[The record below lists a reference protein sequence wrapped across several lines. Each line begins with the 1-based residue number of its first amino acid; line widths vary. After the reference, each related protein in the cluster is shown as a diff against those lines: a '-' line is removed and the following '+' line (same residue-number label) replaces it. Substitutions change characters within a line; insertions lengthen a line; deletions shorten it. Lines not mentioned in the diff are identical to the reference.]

1 MRPRSTFLG
10 LLFPGSALRHST
22 LFPVATAA
30 LLLGGCQT
38 SSSLQDGPFGM
49 QVEDPMRNAPPIT
62 QGLDAEGLSTLLG
75 AELAGQR
82 GDYRYASQG
91 YLEAAQRY
99 REPALAE
106 RATFAARFGN
116 EASLIEA
123 SALRWRELAP
133 QAETPNRLLAA
144 FSLQRGDW
152 LDSLEQRL
160 DIVEA
165 GGHGDVTAF
174 AEVAIAEEAPLEL
187 IVQQLR
193 EHLARPN
200 ADQLAHHSDV
210 LLGTALVEAALGDTA
225 LAQRRLDQVALLDP
239 ESAALWLVRAR
250 LALETEDYSTAQ
262 RAAQQGL
269 ELAPDDVRFILLLAQ
284 AEIRLNNISAA
295 EAQTDALLE
304 SHGGN
309 EDLRLSLA
317 QLYLEEGHPEPAQR
331 LLQPLIGQPE
341 VPNLAYYLLGAITQ
355 AQGDTD
361 NALLYYR
368 QVSEGEEFLPAR
380 AAAAQMLI
388 EEDRLL
394 DARAF
399 LRIERMRFDNYF
411 TELVMLE
418 VQLLDEMNQ
427 PEDAN
432 ALLDREIAR
441 TPDDASLLYMRAMRR
456 WEAGDIAGMEQD
468 LRQILRTDPDNAE
481 ALNALGYTLADL
493 NLSGRL
499 QEAFELIERAYEA
512 DPDNPAVLDSMGW
525 VYFRLGQPEEAL
537 PWLESAYMQ
546 MPDQE
551 VAAHLAEVLQALG
564 RDEEA
569 RQLIQQIMQRT
580 NLHPKIDDLLDRF
593 PELNPQLRPE
603 QSPELT
609 PPEAP

>member
-1 MRPRSTFLG
+1 MRPRFSLSGPVLMGSTCSGFSLV
-10 LLFPGSALRHST
+10 SSMLRHSI
-22 LFPVATAA
+22 LLPVAASAA
-30 LLLGGCQT
+30 LLLSGCQST
-38 SSSLQDGPFGM
+38 PSPQDGPLGTWAD
-49 QVEDPMRNAPPIT
+49 DPMRNAPPIT
-62 QGLDAEGLSTLLG
+62 RGLDAAGLSTLLG

-91 YLEAAQRY
+91 YLEAANRY

-133 QAETPNRLLAA
+133 QAEAPNRLLAA

-152 LDSLEQRL
+152 LDSLEQRIA
-160 DIVEA
+160 IVEA

-174 AEVAIAEEAPLEL
+174 AEIAVAEEAPLTL
-187 IVQQLR
+187 IAQQLR
-193 EHLARPN
+193 EHLAQPN
-200 ADQLAHHSDV
+200 ADQLEHHSDV
-210 LLGTALVEAALGDTA
+210 LLGTALIEAALGDTA
-225 LAQRRLDQVALLDP
+225 VAQRRLDQVALLDP
-239 ESAALWLVRAR
+239 ESAALWLARAR
-250 LALETEDYSTAQ
+250 LALETEDYSAAQ

-295 EAQTDALLE
+295 ETQTNALLE

-309 EDLRLSLA
+309 QDLRLSLA

-341 VPNLAYYLLGAITQ
+341 VPNLAYYLLGAIIQ

-368 QVSEGEEFLPAR
+368 QVNEGDEFVPAR
-380 AAAAQMLI
+380 AAAAKMLI
-388 EEDRLL
+388 EEGRLL

-399 LRIERMRFDNYF
+399 LRIERMRFDSYF

-418 VQLLDEMNQ
+418 VQLLDETNQ
-427 PEDAN
+427 TEEAN
-432 ALLDREIAR
+432 ALLDREITR

-456 WEAGDIAGMEQD
+456 WEAGDIAGMEAD
-468 LRQILRTDPDNAE
+468 LRQVLRTDPDNAE

-493 NLSGRL
+493 NLPGRL

-537 PWLESAYMQ
+537 PWLESAYTQ
-546 MPDQE
+546 IPDQE

-564 RDEEA
+564 REEEA
-569 RQLIQQIMQRT
+569 RRLIEQIMQRT
-580 NLHPKIDDLLDRF
+580 NLHPQIDDLLKRY
-593 PELNPQLRPE
+593 
-603 QSPELT
+603 PELT
-609 PPEAP
+609 PQATP

>member
-1 MRPRSTFLG
+1 MRPRSTLLG
-10 LLFPGSALRHST
+10 STIVGFTLQGFSFQGSALRHST
-22 LFPVATAA
+22 LLLPVAAA
-30 LLLGGCQT
+30 LFLSGCQ
-38 SSSLQDGPFGM
+38 SAPSQQDGPLGTWAD
-49 QVEDPMRNAPPIT
+49 DPMRGAPPIT
-62 QGLDAEGLSTLLG
+62 RGLDAAGLSTLLG

-82 GDYRYASQG
+82 GDYRLASQG

-116 EASLIEA
+116 ETSLIEA

-133 QAETPNRLLAA
+133 QAEAPNRLLAA

-160 DIVEA
+160 DIVEV
-165 GGHGDVTAF
+165 GGHGDLTAF
-174 AEVAIAEEAPLEL
+174 AEIAVAEEAPLTL
-187 IVQQLR
+187 IAQQLR
-193 EHLARPN
+193 AHLAQPN
-200 ADQLAHHSDV
+200 ADQLEHHSDV
-210 LLGTALVEAALGDTA
+210 LLGTALIEAALGDTA
-225 LAQRRLDQVALLDP
+225 VAQRRLDQVALLDP

-250 LALETEDYSTAQ
+250 LALEVEDYSTA
-262 RAAQQGL
+262 RSAAQQGL
-269 ELAPDDVRFILLLAQ
+269 DLAPDDVRFILLLAQ

-295 EAQTDALLE
+295 EVQTNALLE

-309 EDLRLSLA
+309 QDLRLSLA

-331 LLQPLIGQPE
+331 LLQPLIGQSE
-341 VPNLAYYLLGAITQ
+341 VPNLAYFLLGAITQ
-355 AQGDTD
+355 AQKDTD
-361 NALLYYR
+361 SALLYYR
-368 QVSEGEEFLPAR
+368 QVSEGDEFLPAR

-399 LRIERMRFDNYF
+399 LRIERMRYDSYF

-427 PEDAN
+427 PADAN
-432 ALLDREIAR
+432 ALLDREITR
-441 TPDDASLLYMRAMRR
+441 TPDDVSLLYMRAMRR
-456 WEAGDIAGMEQD
+456 WEAGNIAGMEQD
-468 LRQILRTDPDNAE
+468 LRQVLRTDPDNAE

-493 NLSGRL
+493 GLPGRL

-537 PWLESAYMQ
+537 PWLESAYTQ
-546 MPDQE
+546 LPDQE

-569 RQLIQQIMQRT
+569 RRLIAQIMQRT
-580 NLHPKIDDLLDRF
+580 NLHPQIDDLLERY
-593 PELNPQLRPE
+593 
-603 QSPELT
+603 PELT
-609 PPEAP
+609 PPGAP

>member
-1 MRPRSTFLG
+1 M
-10 LLFPGSALRHST
+10 H
-22 LFPVATAA
+22 
-30 LLLGGCQT
+30 
-38 SSSLQDGPFGM
+38 
-49 QVEDPMRNAPPIT
+49 NAPPIT
-62 QGLDAEGLSTLLG
+62 RGLDASGLSTLLG

-91 YLEAAQRY
+91 YLEAAKRY

-106 RATFAARFGN
+106 RATFAARFGD

-123 SALRWRELAP
+123 SALRWRELDP
-133 QAETPNRLLAA
+133 EAEAPNRLLAA

-165 GGHGDVTAF
+165 GGHGDITAF
-174 AEVAIAEEAPLEL
+174 AEIAAAEEEAPLRL
-187 IVQQLR
+187 IAQQLQ

-200 ADQLAHHSDV
+200 ADQLPHHSDV
-210 LLGTALVEAALGDTA
+210 LLGTALIEATLGDTA
-225 LAQRRLDQVALLDP
+225 PAQRRLDQVEVLDP
-239 ESAALWLVRAR
+239 ESAALWLVKAR
-250 LALETEDYSTAQ
+250 LALEVEDYPTAQ

-295 EAQTDALLE
+295 EVQTNALLE

-331 LLQPLIGQPE
+331 LLQPLIGQPQ
-341 VPNLAYYLLGAITQ
+341 VPDLAYYLLGAITQ
-355 AQGDTD
+355 AQDDID

-368 QVSEGEEFLPAR
+368 QVSEGSEFLPAR

-411 TELVMLE
+411 SELVMLE
-418 VQLLDEMNQ
+418 VQLLDEINQ
-427 PEDAN
+427 PADAD
-432 ALLDREIAR
+432 ALLDREISR
-441 TPDDASLLYMRAMRR
+441 TPDDASLLYMRSMRR
-456 WEAGDIAGMEQD
+456 WEAGNISGMEQD
-468 LRQILRTDPDNAE
+468 LRQILRTDPNNAE

-493 NLSGRL
+493 NLPGRL

-512 DPDNPAVLDSMGW
+512 DPNNPAVLDSMGW
-525 VYFRLGQPEEAL
+525 VYFRLGEPEEAL
-537 PWLESAYMQ
+537 PWLESAYTQ
-546 MPDQE
+546 LPDQE
-551 VAAHLAEVLQALG
+551 VAAHLAEVLKALG
-564 RDEEA
+564 RDDEA

-580 NLHPKIDDLLDRF
+580 NQHPLIDELLERY
-593 PELNPQLRPE
+593 
-603 QSPELT
+603 PELT
-609 PPEAP
+609 PPETP

>member
-1 MRPRSTFLG
+1 MRPRSTLLG
-10 LLFPGSALRHST
+10 STVLSFSLLRFAFPSAAVRRLS
-22 LFPVATAA
+22 LLPVAAAA
-30 LLLGGCQT
+30 LLLGGCQST
-38 SSSLQDGPFGM
+38 SSQQNGPLGTWAD
-49 QVEDPMRNAPPIT
+49 DPMREAPPIT
-62 QGLDAEGLSTLLG
+62 RGLDAAGLSTLLG

-82 GDYRYASQG
+82 GDYRSASQG

-133 QAETPNRLLAA
+133 QAEAPNRLLAA

-152 LDSLEQRL
+152 LDSLEQRI

-165 GGHGDVTAF
+165 GGHGDLTAF
-174 AEVAIAEEAPLEL
+174 AEIAVAEEAPLTL
-187 IVQQLR
+187 IAQQLR
-193 EHLARPN
+193 AHLAQPN
-200 ADQLAHHSDV
+200 ADQLEHHSDV
-210 LLGTALVEAALGDTA
+210 LLGTALIEAALGDTA
-225 LAQRRLDQVALLDP
+225 VAQRRLDQVALLDP

-250 LALETEDYSTAQ
+250 LALETEDYSAAQ
-262 RAAQQGL
+262 QAAQQGL

-295 EAQTDALLE
+295 ETQTNALLE
-304 SHGGN
+304 RHGGN
-309 EDLRLSLA
+309 QDLRLSLA

-355 AQGDTD
+355 TQGDTD

-368 QVSEGEEFLPAR
+368 QVSEGDEFVPAR

-399 LRIERMRFDNYF
+399 LRIERMRFDSYF

-418 VQLLDEMNQ
+418 VQLLDETNQ
-427 PEDAN
+427 TEEAN
-432 ALLDREIAR
+432 ALLDREITR

-456 WEAGDIAGMEQD
+456 WEAGDIAGMEAD
-468 LRQILRTDPDNAE
+468 LRQVLRTDPDNAE

-493 NLSGRL
+493 NLPGRL

-525 VYFRLGQPEEAL
+525 VYFRLGQPDEAL
-537 PWLESAYMQ
+537 PWLESAYTQ
-546 MPDQE
+546 LPDQE

-564 RDEEA
+564 REEEA
-569 RQLIQQIMQRT
+569 RRLIEQIMQRT
-580 NLHPKIDDLLDRF
+580 NLHPQIDDLLKRY
-593 PELNPQLRPE
+593 
-603 QSPELT
+603 PELT
-609 PPEAP
+609 PQAIP

>member
-1 MRPRSTFLG
+1 MRPRSTFSGPTILG
-10 LLFPGSALRHST
+10 SSLLGFALSNTSGPR
-22 LFPVATAA
+22 LALLPVVAA
-30 LLLGGCQT
+30 LFLGGCQST
-38 SSSLQDGPFGM
+38 SSQQDGPLGTWAD
-49 QVEDPMRNAPPIT
+49 DPMHEAPPIT
-62 QGLDAEGLSTLLG
+62 RGLDAAGLSTLLG

-82 GDYRYASQG
+82 GNYRLASQG

-116 EASLIEA
+116 EAALVEA

-133 QAETPNRLLAA
+133 QAEAPNRLLAA

-160 DIVEA
+160 DIANA
-165 GGHGDVTAF
+165 GGHGDITAF
-174 AEVAIAEEAPLEL
+174 AEIAVAEEGAPLTL
-187 IVQQLR
+187 IAQQLR
-193 EHLARPN
+193 DHLAQPN

-210 LLGTALVEAALGDTA
+210 LLGTALIEAALGDTTV
-225 LAQRRLDQVALLDP
+225 AQRRLDQVALLDP
-239 ESAALWLVRAR
+239 ESATLWLVRAR
-250 LALETEDYSTAQ
+250 LALEMEDYSAA
-262 RAAQQGL
+262 RKAAQQGL
-269 ELAPDDVRFILLLAQ
+269 QLAPDDVRFILLLAQ

-295 EAQTDALLE
+295 EVQTNALLE

-309 EDLRLSLA
+309 QDLRLSLA
-317 QLYLEEGHPEPAQR
+317 QLYLEEGHPEPAKR

-341 VPNLAYYLLGAITQ
+341 VPNLAYFLLGAITQ
-355 AQGDTD
+355 AQGETD

-368 QVSEGEEFLPAR
+368 QVSEGDEFLPAR
-380 AAAAQMLI
+380 AAAAQMLV

-418 VQLLDEMNQ
+418 AQLLDEMNQ
-427 PEDAN
+427 PADAN
-432 ALLDREIAR
+432 ALLDREITR
-441 TPDDASLLYMRAMRR
+441 TPDDAALLYMRAMRR
-456 WEAGDIAGMEQD
+456 WEAGDIEGMEQD
-468 LRQILRTDPDNAE
+468 LRQVLRTDPNNAE

-493 NLSGRL
+493 NLPGRL

-537 PWLESAYMQ
+537 LWLESAYTQ
-546 MPDQE
+546 LPDQE

-564 RDEEA
+564 REEEA
-569 RQLIQQIMQRT
+569 RRLIQQIMQRT
-580 NLHPKIDDLLDRF
+580 NLHPQIDNLLERY
-593 PELNPQLRPE
+593 
-603 QSPELT
+603 PELT
-609 PPEAP
+609 PPVTP